1 MAGRRAAAIA
11 FCLVNDLA
19 DRLASAGVTPDCAPD
34 LDQALALCW
43 PLAKR
48 LAKLERTGAKAGKT
62 AARARAVLLD
72 TAVAGW
78 AGQPE
83 RQWAEFDAARWHV
96 GLVARPAPD
105 RDREAAAA

>member
-1 MAGRRAAAIA
+1 MAGRRTAVIA
-11 FCLVNDLA
+11 YFLVSDLA
-19 DRLASAGVTPDCAPD
+19 DRLAAAGVSPDRGPD
-34 LDQALALCW
+34 LDQALRLVW

-48 LAKLERTGAKAGKT
+48 LAKLEKTGKKAGKT

-96 GLVARPAPD
+96 GLVAGPAPD